1 MSGEIKTIMPLFI
14 VSLILFLFLILSPF
28 ISFSPIL
35 YVTRSEKAMIY
46 ANTALS
52 AISVKNFAEAE
63 KYLKKAMM
71 YDPKNLT
78 YQENLGVALLAQ
90 PEKKN
95 LAIETFNKILSKDA
109 NNLTSLY
116 YLGSIVQDQSD
127 YEEAK
132 KKFQAYLN
140 VNSQSAEVLT
150 MLGVSYYKSGNKDGA
165 KEQWEKALKIDP
177 NFEAAKNN
185 LMTLQQESQPPQEET
200 MK

>member
-1 MSGEIKTIMPLFI
+1 MPLF
-14 VSLILFLFLILSPF
+14 VVLLILFLFLILSPF

-35 YVTRSEKAMIY
+35 YITRSEKAMIY

-63 KYLKKAMM
+63 KNLGKAVM

-95 LAIETFNKILSKDA
+95 LAIEAFNKILEKDA

-116 YLGSIVQDQSD
+116 YLGSIAQDQSD

-140 VNSQSAEVLT
+140 VNPQSAEVLT

-165 KEQWEKALKIDP
+165 GEQWEKALKIDP

-185 LMTLQQESQPPQEET
+185 LIIIQQESQPPQEET